1 MGTTTSKPILFA
13 IMFTSKNKSVDLKH
27 FESKSSGIDSGDE
40 INISENSS
48 NSGEISDGNR
58 SIAIIGSGDFG
69 RALALRMVQSGL
81 TVNIGSRNP
90 QRNRELVTKTGAKLL
105 STEDALATST
115 SNIVI
120 LAVPKDF
127 YERQPLK
134 ALEGKVV
141 VDVSNRS
148 SIYAKDPTSQAEYL
162 QSILPRSAVVKAF
175 NVLSAY
181 ALESGGLQGSKEVF
195 YAGDVHSAKEEVS
208 GLIRMLGFTP
218 IDRGALRNAREIE
231 DIPVQRFPLWKAPL
245 IVSLVFFIILF
256 LLGFTKFQICWTL
269 TWDGYWHWG
278 RWETIPITTI
288 NSTLAA
294 HSITLLS
301 LCYLPGCIAAWTQMI
316 RGTKYSR
323 FPNWLDKW
331 LKMRKQLGL
340 LMLFSASVHMCMS
353 VAIMSPTQYDLAYGD
368 AVTLA
373 NVDIKKSIGWTDFEI
388 VHNQTVKVYG
398 TEKMH
403 FRGECFLAAGVMA
416 YALAVLLGITSLP
429 SVTNVLTWKE
439 FGFVQ
444 SKLGWLCLLFA
455 CAHDIAYGWPYMW
468 SPSCKVPPTF
478 QYALY
483 IPILTIAMKIPIV
496 FLDSYLT
503 KIRGGWERNSNS
515 KVQPV

>member
-1 MGTTTSKPILFA
+1 MGQLV
-13 IMFTSKNKSVDLKH
+13 IMFTSKNKSVNLTH

-90 QRNRELVTKTGAKLL
+90 QRNRELVSKTGAKLL
-105 STEDALATST
+105 STEEALATST

-120 LAVPKDF
+120 LAVPKDY

-148 SIYAKDPTSQAEYL
+148 SIYAKDATSQAEYL
-162 QSILPRSAVVKAF
+162 QSLLPRSAVVKAF

-195 YAGDVHSAKEEVS
+195 YAGDVHSAKEEVNV
-208 GLIRMLGFTP
+208 LIRFLGFTP

-245 IVSLVFFIILF
+245 IVSIVFFIILF
-256 LLGFTKFQICWTL
+256 LLAFTKMQICWTL
-269 TWDGYWHWG
+269 TWDGFWHWG
-278 RWETIPITTI
+278 RWSTIPITTI

-294 HSITLLS
+294 HSITLLA
-301 LCYLPGCIAAWTQMI
+301 LCYLPGCMAAWIQMI

-340 LMLFSASVHMCMS
+340 LMLFSASLHMCMS

-368 AVTLA
+368 AVEIITTV
-373 NVDIKKSIGWTDFEI
+373 NKKHNWTFSEEI
-388 VHNQTVKVYG
+388 PNQKVKVFG
-398 TEKMH
+398 SEKMH
-403 FRGECFLAAGVMA
+403 WRGECFLAAGVSA

-439 FGFVQ
+439 FAFVQ
-444 SKLGWLCLLFA
+444 SKLGW
-455 CAHDIAYGWPYMW
+455 
-468 SPSCKVPPTF
+468 T
-478 QYALY
+478 
-483 IPILTIAMKIPIV
+483 
-496 FLDSYLT
+496 
-503 KIRGGWERNSNS
+503 
-515 KVQPV
+515 